1 MSLLKTKYQI
11 LNWYPI
17 DKPWKEKR
25 PSFLFFLSKIWKN
38 CQHRLWMVPFCAKNW
53 TNQNNFHEKKPD
65 ESNLTSNLTKM
76 TLNIIKRILY
86 GLLIYLCTTCLHAF
100 RISQPTFFHLDRGL
114 SSKCAKI
121 DIYYFYLDNVPYY
134 YMALTWYFDTLR
146 EN

>member
-1 MSLLKTKYQI
+1 
-11 LNWYPI
+11 
-17 DKPWKEKR
+17 
-25 PSFLFFLSKIWKN
+25 
-38 CQHRLWMVPFCAKNW
+38 
-53 TNQNNFHEKKPD
+53 
-65 ESNLTSNLTKM
+65 M
-76 TLNIIKRILY
+76 TLRMMDFLRIAHLP
-86 GLLIYLCTTCLHAF
+86 TCLHAF